1 MQTECTDG
9 ADHLKRIIRNHEKME
24 ENQVQDLWANMKNYL
39 ENSGLETKSPD
50 QHYFVALDKK
60 INLGIFSKESG
71 GFASLAAVCQYVIML
86 TDSSQ
91 VVEF

>member
-24 ENQVQDLWANMKNYL
+24 EKIKSKMKNYL

-60 INLGIFSKESG
+60 INIGNIFIHG
-71 GFASLAAVCQYVIML
+71 
-86 TDSSQ
+86 
-91 VVEF
+91 